1 MRKKSIEKMGS
12 RIIGLVLTAALLAG
26 CSGGGASGETSASSE
41 QAAVAETTDG
51 SAQSTAEGET
61 GGAASA
67 SGDAYTLPIGD
78 GETDNLT
85 VACLEGWYT
94 AVSINDNLEIW
105 QETENRTGV
114 KINWEASADYD
125 TVMQPRIAAGSDLPD
140 IFVVP
145 PSMTNTGVYNLA
157 QEGLIQPLDDLI
169 SQYAPDIQ
177 RVLDEDPELKNLLT
191 APDGHIYTIA
201 DTPKYVN
208 DMVVA
213 NALFIRQD
221 WMDTLGLEQPETI
234 EDWYEVLTAFK
245 NEDPNGNGI
254 QDEIPLSGI
263 DLASGLFSYLLSAY
277 DLPAGVG
284 PWWYDENGEVFCV
297 YTTEEYKNFVTEM
310 NRWYAEGLIDME
322 LTRDEAN
329 FQALCATNTVGAF
342 SHLSERETQYN
353 NLLATSGYPE
363 AVHSLIHHPAGT
375 KEVQVVKR
383 DPTWNHYAI
392 PASSDKAELAVK
404 WMNFVWGSDE
414 GVTLTEWGI
423 EGKTWEEVD
432 GKKQYTDF
440 VLNNPDGLDPYNALR
455 SLGASNTILVRT
467 PAESYVALNG
477 QGNAIPYAEST
488 NMIEPFPNMMST
500 AEEQDIL
507 DMYSTDFD
515 TYCSES
521 ILSFITGATDLGEWQ
536 SFVDTLNNIG
546 LEELRTVKQAQYDRS
561 RGA

>member
-1 MRKKSIEKMGS
+1 
-12 RIIGLVLTAALLAG
+12 
-26 CSGGGASGETSASSE
+26 
-41 QAAVAETTDG
+41 
-51 SAQSTAEGET
+51 
-61 GGAASA
+61 
-67 SGDAYTLPIGD
+67 
-78 GETDNLT
+78 
-85 VACLEGWYT
+85 
-94 AVSINDNLEIW
+94 
-105 QETENRTGV
+105 
-114 KINWEASADYD
+114 
-125 TVMQPRIAAGSDLPD
+125 
-140 IFVVP
+140 
-145 PSMTNTGVYNLA
+145 
-157 QEGLIQPLDDLI
+157 
-169 SQYAPDIQ
+169 
-177 RVLDEDPELKNLLT
+177 
-191 APDGHIYTIA
+191 
-201 DTPKYVN
+201 
-208 DMVVA
+208 MVVA

-221 WMDTLGLEQPETI
+221 WLDTLGLEQPETI

-404 WMNFVWGSDE
+404 WMKFVWGSDE

-500 AEEQDIL
+500 PEEQDIL

-521 ILSFITGATDLGEWQ
+521 ILGFITGTTDMGEWQ
-536 SFVDTLNNIG
+536 SFVDTLNSIG

-561 RGA
+561 RGGVSHEKKGILEKSAQRPPACVHADTGGDFLRGVFLLSSVWNPDRFQGLFHQQGDSGKPVGRAAVFQTVFFQPLFRQTSAQYGSDQRIQPAVGLPDSDSLRAAFERV